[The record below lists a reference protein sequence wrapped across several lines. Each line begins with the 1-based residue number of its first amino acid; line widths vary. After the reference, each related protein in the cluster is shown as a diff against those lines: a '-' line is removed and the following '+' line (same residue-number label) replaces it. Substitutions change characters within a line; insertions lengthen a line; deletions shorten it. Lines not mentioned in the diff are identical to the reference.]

1 MNRYSAIAIFDK
13 DLDCVVLIEKQKPA
27 WQAGKANFPGGKVE
41 AGDWLFKPSATP
53 ADPEDYES
61 LQEEVVRSFDIAH
74 LTCAIR
80 ETAEETGLILDPSTV
95 KHFATLR
102 FTTAGEPGECRF
114 FCCVGDVDA
123 TTTKEAERIFVDSV
137 FGVMHGAVCYT
148 TDERPRYHF
157 LDTMPN
163 LPWLCAMARQR
174 LRDGYDGADVH
185 VVEEWGRVQPAAKS
199 GGHELGCRWAKA
211 LGSVA
216 VECEHGVDVCPK
228 CDPCECGVAQ

>member
-1 MNRYSAIAIFDK
+1 VNRYSAIAIFDK
-13 DLDCVVLIEKQKPA
+13 DLDRVVLIEKQKPA

-41 AGDWLFKPSATP
+41 PSDYRNSSLCSTCSI
-53 ADPEDYES
+53 ADSVISCDEC
-61 LQEEVVRSFDIAH
+61 VNNTH
-74 LTCAIR
+74 LACAIR

-102 FTTAGEPGECRF
+102 FTTDGQSGECRF
-114 FCCVGDVDA
+114 FCCIGDVDTA
-123 TTTKEAERIFVDSV
+123 TTKEQERIFVDDV
-137 FGVMHGAVCYT
+137 FSIMHGQVSYC
-148 TDERPRYHF
+148 TDDSNTPRYHF

-185 VVEEWGRVQPAAKS
+185 VVEERGRVQPLAKS
-199 GGHELGCRWAKA
+199 GGHEPNCRWAKA

-216 VECEHGVDVCPK
+216 IECEHGVDVCPK
-228 CDPCECGVAQ
+228 CDPCECEVDK